1 MKNFY
6 IFSLCLVS
14 GWCMADISSHLNVC
28 TQDLTVSNWPY
39 QLRVTN
45 GSLTDNGD
53 GTMSLASGSGGSS
66 SLFIST
72 GSATRS
78 TIVTS
83 SATNIVFDTQTF
95 IGALQG
101 TTTFFAQLNS
111 SSVTL
116 QGPIVSS
123 VAINSITPGQVNA
136 GIYGISVSTAQY
148 LNDQV
153 SLSSGVTG
161 SLPVVS
167 IASGS
172 LGVNVIASSIA
183 VSAVGPTQTT
193 GIDIL
198 ASAQTYTAP
207 KTWTSSGTFNGTITL
222 SSGITLSGA
231 AGTSGYVL
239 TSKGANTVPVWSSG
253 VVAGQYPGTQTND
266 NATVG
271 NVGEYVSSAVVANSS
286 FPTTAVWGD
295 AAAISLTA
303 GDWDVTGVV
312 YMTINGATM
321 VYAAMG
327 ISQNAGSSAT
337 GLQLGTNW
345 LFFLPPTATSDTS
358 ASIPAYRQ
366 LLASPT
372 TIYLKILASYSVADP
387 KYQCRLTAR
396 RIR

>member
-1 MKNFY
+1 
-6 IFSLCLVS
+6 
-14 GWCMADISSHLNVC
+14 MADISSHLNVC

-53 GTMSLASGSGGSS
+53 GTMSLASGAGSS
-66 SLFIST
+66 ALFIST
-72 GSATRS
+72 GSATTS
-78 TIVTS
+78 TVVTS
-83 SATNIVFDTQTF
+83 SATKIVFDTQTF
-95 IGALQG
+95 VGSLQG

-123 VAINSITPGQVNA
+123 VAINAITPGQVKA
-136 GIYGISVSTAQY
+136 GIYGISVTTAQY
-148 LNDQV
+148 VNDQV

-172 LGVNVIASSIA
+172 LGANVIASSIA

-198 ASAQTYTAP
+198 ASTQTYTAP

-222 SSGITLSGA
+222 SSGITLSGVT
-231 AGTSGYVL
+231 GTSGYVL
-239 TSKGANTVPVWSSG
+239 TSKGANSIPVWSSG
-253 VVAGQYPGTQTND
+253 VVAGQIPGTQTND
-266 NATVG
+266 TPTAG
-271 NVGEYVSSAVVANSS
+271 NVGEYISSAVVVNSS
-286 FPTTAVWGD
+286 FPATTVWGD

-321 VYAAMG
+321 IYSAIG
-327 ISQNAGSSAT
+327 ISQAAGSSAT

-345 LFFLPPTATSDTS
+345 LFFLPPTTTSDTS
-358 ASIPAYRQ
+358 SSIPAYRQ

-387 KYQCRLTAR
+387 KYECRLTAR
-396 RIR
+396 RVR